1 MPAASTPARHLF
13 MVLLLLS
20 LSVPA
25 RAQVPDGQRARQI
38 IEKADDLMRG
48 KTLRAE
54 MTLEIVRPDWSRQLA
69 FKFWSKGRDYTLT
82 YISAPAKEKGQA
94 FLKRKNELWNWVP
107 AINRMVKV
115 PPSMMG
121 QSWMGSDF
129 TNDDLVK
136 ESSIL
141 VDFDHALAGEDTVQD
156 RPCWKIELTPK
167 EEAAVVWGR
176 IITWIDRETY
186 IQYRIE
192 RYDEDL
198 ELVNTQT
205 AGHVQE
211 MGGRLIATRL
221 EIVPDENPD
230 QRTVMTVDKAV
241 FDEPLAE
248 RFFSQQNLKR
258 IR

>member
-1 MPAASTPARHLF
+1 MMRKTVLLCALLSGLPAAARF
-13 MVLLLLS
+13 AQAQD
-20 LSVPA
+20 A
-25 RAQVPDGQRARQI
+25 RAI
-38 IEKADDLMRG
+38 IERADDLMRG

-54 MTLEIVRPDWSRQLA
+54 MTLEIIRPDWRRQLA
-69 FKFWSKGRDYTLT
+69 FKTWGKGRDYTLT

-141 VDFDHALAGEDTVQD
+141 VDFEHALAGEDTLQG

-176 IITWIDRETY
+176 ILTWVDRETY

-198 ELVNTQT
+198 DLVNTQS
-205 AGHVQE
+205 AGQVKE

-221 EIVPDENPD
+221 EIVPADNPK

-241 FDEPLAE
+241 FDEPLSE

-258 IR
+258 VR

>member
-1 MPAASTPARHLF
+1 MILRTALIFALLYGAPVAAQQAH
-13 MVLLLLS
+13 
-20 LSVPA
+20 A
-25 RAQVPDGQRARQI
+25 QRARQI

-69 FKFWSKGRDYTLT
+69 FKTWGKGRDYTLT

-156 RPCWKIELTPK
+156 RPCWKVELTPK

-176 IITWIDRETY
+176 IITWVDRETY

-205 AGHVQE
+205 AGRVQE

-221 EIVPDENPD
+221 EIVPADNPD

>member
-1 MPAASTPARHLF
+1 MSPRTALLCALAFCLAAPARPAGAQF
-13 MVLLLLS
+13 
-20 LSVPA
+20 PDAQNA
-25 RAQVPDGQRARQI
+25 RAI

-54 MTLEIVRPDWSRQLA
+54 MSLEIVRPDWSRRLA

-94 FLKRKNELWNWVP
+94 FLKRENELWNWVP

-129 TNDDLVK
+129 TNDDLIK
-136 ESSIL
+136 ESSVL
-141 VDFDHALAGEDTVQD
+141 ADFDHALAGEDTLAG

-167 EEAAVVWGR
+167 EDAAVVWGR
-176 IITWIDRETY
+176 VLTWVDRDTY

-205 AGHVQE
+205 AGQVRQ

-221 EIVPDENPD
+221 EIVPADNPD

-241 FDEPLAE
+241 FDEPLPG

-258 IR
+258 VR